1 MRIRNALV
9 MIMNALVTIG
19 NFLKLV
25 STKMAIA
32 CAGLVPAFI
41 LIKEPTEPIPA
52 NYALLGSF
60 FGYFLITRVLNVF
73 ALGEYQ
79 INGKV
84 YSLLNSTV
92 KYDFKVWLL
101 ITSVVPSM
109 FVVPII
115 HASTVSYERAFNTPY
130 LSDAETTFLTIAV
143 ALMMVFAMFGDIIAI
158 AKRLKYVPDEGVSL
172 KDGDSLKAFK
182 GLFKMIGKGVCDALI
197 NKNGG

>member
-1 MRIRNALV
+1 MRIRKVLV
-9 MIMNALVTIG
+9 MVGKALVTIG
-19 NFLKLV
+19 NTLKMV
-25 STKMAIA
+25 STKMAIV
-32 CAGLVPAFI
+32 CMGLVPAFI
-41 LIKEPTEPIPA
+41 LIKGPTESIAA

-60 FGYFLITRVLNVF
+60 FGYFLITRVLNIV

-92 KYDFKVWLL
+92 KYDFKGWLL
-101 ITSVVPSM
+101 LTMVIPSM
-109 FVVPII
+109 FVTQII
-115 HASTVSYERAFNTPY
+115 HASTVSYERAFNTPC

-172 KDGDSLKAFK
+172 RDGDSLKAFK
-182 GLFKMIGKGVCDALI
+182 GLFKMIGERVGDALV